1 MEKKKKSAILVIS
14 FGTSYQDT
22 RKKTL
27 DAIEKELKE
36 EFQSFNYQGNYIIY
50 EDVVPIAED
59 ANVERRKRQIMRK
72 AFLWDTGIWTHTR

>member
-36 EFQSFNYQGNYIIY
+36 EFSEYDF
-50 EDVVPIAED
+50 
-59 ANVERRKRQIMRK
+59 RRAYTSPTIRGMDIGW
-72 AFLWDTGIWTHTR
+72 F